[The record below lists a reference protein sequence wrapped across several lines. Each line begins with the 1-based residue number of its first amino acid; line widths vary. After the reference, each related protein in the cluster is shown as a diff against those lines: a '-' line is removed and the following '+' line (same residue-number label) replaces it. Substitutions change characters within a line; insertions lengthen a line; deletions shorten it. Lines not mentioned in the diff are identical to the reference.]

1 MFLVI
6 GLAGCQSVPAT
17 DEAHQEKVLKLNR
30 EIEVLRLER
39 RKLALEYGIDLIDSL
54 NLDLF
59 TDGIKEDKE
68 DKEAQ

>member
-1 MFLVI
+1 
-6 GLAGCQSVPAT
+6 VPAT